1 MIFCCLSAGLRP
13 DVYPTCTSIRNLVP
27 LPPLTLYFYFRI
39 ISNMI
44 RASPYSSTMQSYS
57 ANVTTSLSFRE
68 RPYASCRG
76 QSTCRISPANF
87 TVLSD
92 VLKTQ
97 YSIEETFC
105 LLPYRYFNEFL
116 VLYPDFSGSRQTD
129 LLRFPFSPWS
139 LTPLTSTDY
148 SRTSGV
154 YYVSHK
160 DSAFDLFIM
169 IHHTA
174 LLTVSVSI
182 SRITS

>member
-1 MIFCCLSAGLRP
+1 MI
-13 DVYPTCTSIRNLVP
+13 
-27 LPPLTLYFYFRI
+27 
-39 ISNMI
+39 
-44 RASPYSSTMQSYS
+44 
-57 ANVTTSLSFRE
+57 
-68 RPYASCRG
+68 
-76 QSTCRISPANF
+76 PANF
-87 TVLSD
+87 TVLSEN
-92 VLKTQ
+92 VIFSICSAKQKT
-97 YSIEETFC
+97 IF
-105 LLPYRYFNEFL
+105 LIIILPYRYFNEFL

-174 LLTVSVSI
+174 LLTVSVFI

>member
-1 MIFCCLSAGLRP
+1 MI
-13 DVYPTCTSIRNLVP
+13 
-27 LPPLTLYFYFRI
+27 
-39 ISNMI
+39 
-44 RASPYSSTMQSYS
+44 
-57 ANVTTSLSFRE
+57 SLSVRE
-68 RPYASCRG
+68 RPLASYHCL
-76 QSTCRISPANF
+76 STGGNDTHKFHGSFRKYYFFLFLI
-87 TVLSD
+87 V
-92 VLKTQ
+92 
-97 YSIEETFC
+97 
-105 LLPYRYFNEFL
+105 LPYRYFNKFL

>member
-13 DVYPTCTSIRNLVP
+13 DVYPTCTSMRNLVP

-44 RASPYSSTMQSYS
+44 RASPYSSPVQSYS

-92 VLKTQ
+92 VLTPQ
-97 YSIEETFC
+97 FVVEDTFVC
-105 LLPYRYFNEFL
+105 CQTATLTTFL
-116 VLYPDFSGSRQTD
+116 CYTPISQVQGKSTY
-129 LLRFPFSPWS
+129 LRVPFSP
-139 LTPLTSTDY
+139 
-148 SRTSGV
+148 
-154 YYVSHK
+154 
-160 DSAFDLFIM
+160 
-169 IHHTA
+169 
-174 LLTVSVSI
+174 
-182 SRITS
+182 

>member
-1 MIFCCLSAGLRP
+1 MM
-13 DVYPTCTSIRNLVP
+13 PT
-27 LPPLTLYFYFRI
+27 
-39 ISNMI
+39 
-44 RASPYSSTMQSYS
+44 
-57 ANVTTSLSFRE
+57 
-68 RPYASCRG
+68 
-76 QSTCRISPANF
+76 NF
-87 TVLSD
+87 TVLSEN
-92 VLKTQ
+92 VIFSICSAKQKTI
-97 YSIEETFC
+97 SITI
-105 LLPYRYFNEFL
+105 LPYRYFNEFL
-116 VLYPDFSGSRQTD
+116 VLYSDFSDSRQTD